1 MCLYAGKTVKLSQH
15 VGNISV
21 DGNKR
26 YLVLIVS
33 LWDSGS
39 TLVVFRFEVVS
50 LTCIG
55 FAIPHPFLC

>member
-1 MCLYAGKTVKLSQH
+1 MCLYAGKTVKHSQH

-26 YLVLIVS
+26 LLVLMVN

-39 TLVVFRFEVVS
+39 SLVIFRFEVVS

-55 FAIPHPFLC
+55 LATPHPFLC